1 MSRTPLALLKQQ
13 LRLDTAE
20 EDALL
25 QHKIDCAEQWIS
37 NHVGAPLPDPAPAT
51 IIEAALLLASFWF
64 EQREAALLGT
74 SAQPIPFGVHGLLE
88 SYREQVTG
96 HVAQ

>member
-13 LRLDTAE
+13 LRLDTSE
-20 EDALL
+20 EDSFL
-25 QHKIDCAEQWIS
+25 QHKLNAAEAWIS
-37 NHVGAPLPDPAPAT
+37 NHVGAPLPDPAPAP

-74 SAQPIPFGVHGLLE
+74 SAQPIPFGVHGLLS
-88 SYREQVTG
+88 SYREEVTG
-96 HVAQ
+96 HVPD